1 MRFLFHIAWRYL
13 FAKKSHNV
21 INIISTISAIGIAL
35 GCMVLVVIL
44 SVYNGF
50 DNLIKS
56 LYNSYSPNY
65 IIEAAK
71 GKSFTADEAL
81 IGKIREQESTLAIAP
96 LVQDNIFCTYNGSQ
110 SVATLCGVDSLFLQR
125 SRLADYIVDGSFSTG
140 LGEINGAIVSS
151 KLAIT
156 LGIRCR
162 FTTPLMLYY
171 PKMRRDATAASTAAS
186 STTATTTATPASTTA
201 AAAAAYGAAAGNMQ
215 ELLSILKAHPS
226 GTIQLEKSFDNGLV
240 YIGIGRARQLLQ
252 FKENEVSAL
261 YLYGPAGRE
270 EEAPSNSLTKRLREA
285 LGKEFVVKDRY
296 MQNSTMY
303 KMMRSEKIAVY
314 LILLFVIIIVSFNI
328 FGSIS
333 LLIIDKRGDI
343 EILRSMGARE
353 PLIKRVFMLQGFLIS
368 ALGTLIGTALGVGL
382 SLLQY
387 HFEIIKLPGN
397 FIIDHYPV
405 EIVPQDLL
413 YIVAGV
419 LAAGYLISRL
429 PLRKEL

>member
-171 PKMRRDATAASTAAS
+171 PKMRRN
-186 STTATTTATPASTTA
+186 P
-201 AAAAAYGAAAGNMQ
+201 AAGNMQ

-240 YIGIGRARQLLQ
+240 YIGIERARQLLQ

-387 HFEIIKLPGN
+387 HFQIIKLPGN

>member
-171 PKMRRDATAASTAAS
+171 PKMRRNPAAS
-186 STTATTTATPASTTA
+186 
-201 AAAAAYGAAAGNMQ
+201 NMQ

-240 YIGIGRARQLLQ
+240 YIGIERARQLLQ

-413 YIVAGV
+413 YIIAGV

>member
-125 SRLADYIVDGSFSTG
+125 SRLADYIVDGSFNTG

-171 PKMRRDATAASTAAS
+171 PKMRS
-186 STTATTTATPASTTA
+186 ST
-201 AAAAAYGAAAGNMQ
+201 AAGNMQ

-353 PLIKRVFMLQGFLIS
+353 SLIKRVFMLQGFLIS

-387 HFEIIKLPGN
+387 HFQIIKLPGN

>member
-171 PKMRRDATAASTAAS
+171 PKMRRNPAASTAAS
-186 STTATTTATPASTTA
+186 SPAATPASIT
-201 AAAAAYGAAAGNMQ
+201 AAAYGAAADNMQ

>member
-171 PKMRRDATAASTAAS
+171 PKMRRDATAAST
-186 STTATTTATPASTTA
+186 T
-201 AAAAAYGAAAGNMQ
+201 AAAGNMQ

-240 YIGIGRARQLLQ
+240 YIGIERARQLLQ

-353 PLIKRVFMLQGFLIS
+353 SLIKRVFMLQGFLIS

>member
-125 SRLADYIVDGSFSTG
+125 SRLADYIVDGSFNTG

-171 PKMRRDATAASTAAS
+171 PKMRRSTAAS
-186 STTATTTATPASTTA
+186 
-201 AAAAAYGAAAGNMQ
+201 NMQ

-240 YIGIGRARQLLQ
+240 YIGIERARQLLQ

-270 EEAPSNSLTKRLREA
+270 EEVPSNSLTKRLREA

-353 PLIKRVFMLQGFLIS
+353 SLIKRVFMLQGFLIS

-387 HFEIIKLPGN
+387 HFQIIKLPGN

>member
-1 MRFLFHIAWRYL
+1 M
-13 FAKKSHNV
+13 

-96 LVQDNIFCTYNGSQ
+96 LVQDNIFCTYNGAQ

-156 LGIRCR
+156 LGIRSR
-162 FTTPLMLYY
+162 FTTPLMLCY
-171 PKMRRDATAASTAAS
+171 PKMRRNPAAS
-186 STTATTTATPASTTA
+186 
-201 AAAAAYGAAAGNMQ
+201 NMQ

-240 YIGIGRARQLLQ
+240 YIGIERARQLLQ

-413 YIVAGV
+413 YIVEGV

>member
-171 PKMRRDATAASTAAS
+171 HKMRRST
-186 STTATTTATPASTTA
+186 
-201 AAAAAYGAAAGNMQ
+201 AAGNMQ
-215 ELLSILKAHPS
+215 ELLSILKAPPS

>member
-171 PKMRRDATAASTAAS
+171 PKMRRNPA
-186 STTATTTATPASTTA
+186 ASTTA
-201 AAAAAYGAAAGNMQ
+201 STTASTAAAAYGAAAGNLQ
-215 ELLSILKAHPS
+215 GLLSVLKAHPS

-240 YIGIGRARQLLQ
+240 YIGIERARQLLQ

-387 HFEIIKLPGN
+387 HFQIIKLPGN

>member
-171 PKMRRDATAASTAAS
+171 PKMRRNTAASTK
-186 STTATTTATPASTTA
+186 AST
-201 AAAAAYGAAAGNMQ
+201 AAAAYGAAAGNLQ
-215 ELLSILKAHPS
+215 GLLSVLKAHPS

-240 YIGIGRARQLLQ
+240 YIGIERARQLLQ

>member
-171 PKMRRDATAASTAAS
+171 PRMRRNPTAASTKASTAAS
-186 STTATTTATPASTTA
+186 TTAST
-201 AAAAAYGAAAGNMQ
+201 AAAAYGAAAGNMQ

-240 YIGIGRARQLLQ
+240 YIGIERARQLLQ

>member
-171 PKMRRDATAASTAAS
+171 PKMRRDATAASTKASTAAS
-186 STTATTTATPASTTA
+186 TAGSTTA
-201 AAAAAYGAAAGNMQ
+201 ATAATAYAAAGNMQ

-270 EEAPSNSLTKRLREA
+270 EEAPSNSLSKRLREA

>member
-1 MRFLFHIAWRYL
+1 M
-13 FAKKSHNV
+13 

-171 PKMRRDATAASTAAS
+171 PKMRSSTAAS
-186 STTATTTATPASTTA
+186 
-201 AAAAAYGAAAGNMQ
+201 NMQ

-240 YIGIGRARQLLQ
+240 YIGIERARQLLQ

>member
-1 MRFLFHIAWRYL
+1 M
-13 FAKKSHNV
+13 

-171 PKMRRDATAASTAAS
+171 PKMRRNTAASTKASTAAS
-186 STTATTTATPASTTA
+186 TTASTAASTTA
-201 AAAAAYGAAAGNMQ
+201 STAAGNMQ

-240 YIGIGRARQLLQ
+240 YIGIERARQLLQ

-353 PLIKRVFMLQGFLIS
+353 SLIKRVFMLQGFLIS

>member
-171 PKMRRDATAASTAAS
+171 PKMRS
-186 STTATTTATPASTTA
+186 ST
-201 AAAAAYGAAAGNMQ
+201 AAGNMQ

-240 YIGIGRARQLLQ
+240 YIGIERARQLLQ

-368 ALGTLIGTALGVGL
+368 TLGTLIGTALGVGL

>member
-1 MRFLFHIAWRYL
+1 M
-13 FAKKSHNV
+13 

-65 IIEAAK
+65 IIEAVK

-171 PKMRRDATAASTAAS
+171 PKMRRSTAAST
-186 STTATTTATPASTTA
+186 TASTA
-201 AAAAAYGAAAGNMQ
+201 AATAAAAYGAAAGNMQ

-240 YIGIGRARQLLQ
+240 YIGIERARQLLQ

-285 LGKEFVVKDRY
+285 LGKEFIVKDRY

>member
-125 SRLADYIVDGSFSTG
+125 SRLADYIVDGSFNTG

-171 PKMRRDATAASTAAS
+171 PRMRRNPTAASTK
-186 STTATTTATPASTTA
+186 ASTTA
-201 AAAAAYGAAAGNMQ
+201 STTAGNMQ

-240 YIGIGRARQLLQ
+240 YIGIERARQLLQ

>member
-171 PKMRRDATAASTAAS
+171 PKMRRNPAASTTASKAATTAAST
-186 STTATTTATPASTTA
+186 
-201 AAAAAYGAAAGNMQ
+201 AAAAYGAAASNMQ

-240 YIGIGRARQLLQ
+240 YIGIERARQLLQ

>member
-171 PKMRRDATAASTAAS
+171 PKMRRNPAAASTKASTAASTAAS
-186 STTATTTATPASTTA
+186 TTA
-201 AAAAAYGAAAGNMQ
+201 ATAATAYAAAGNMQ

-240 YIGIGRARQLLQ
+240 YIGIERARQLLQ

>member
-171 PKMRRDATAASTAAS
+171 PKMRSSTAAS
-186 STTATTTATPASTTA
+186 
-201 AAAAAYGAAAGNMQ
+201 NMQ

-240 YIGIGRARQLLQ
+240 YIGIERARQLLQ

-353 PLIKRVFMLQGFLIS
+353 SLIKRVFMLQGFLIS

-387 HFEIIKLPGN
+387 HFQIIKLPGN

>member
-171 PKMRRDATAASTAAS
+171 PRMRRNPTAASTKASTTASTAAS
-186 STTATTTATPASTTA
+186 
-201 AAAAAYGAAAGNMQ
+201 NMQ

-270 EEAPSNSLTKRLREA
+270 EEAPSNSLTKRLRVA

>member
-171 PKMRRDATAASTAAS
+171 PKMRRDATAA
-186 STTATTTATPASTTA
+186 
-201 AAAAAYGAAAGNMQ
+201 GNMQ

-240 YIGIGRARQLLQ
+240 YIGIERARQLLQ

>member
-1 MRFLFHIAWRYL
+1 M
-13 FAKKSHNV
+13 

-171 PKMRRDATAASTAAS
+171 PKMRRSTAAS
-186 STTATTTATPASTTA
+186 
-201 AAAAAYGAAAGNMQ
+201 NMQ

>member
-1 MRFLFHIAWRYL
+1 M
-13 FAKKSHNV
+13 

-171 PKMRRDATAASTAAS
+171 PKMRRST
-186 STTATTTATPASTTA
+186 
-201 AAAAAYGAAAGNMQ
+201 AAGNMQ

-240 YIGIGRARQLLQ
+240 YIGIERARQLLQ

>member
-171 PKMRRDATAASTAAS
+171 PKMRRDATAASTKAS
-186 STTATTTATPASTTA
+186 TAASTT
-201 AAAAAYGAAAGNMQ
+201 AGNMQ

-240 YIGIGRARQLLQ
+240 YIGIERARQLLQ

-387 HFEIIKLPGN
+387 HFQIIKLPGN

>member
-1 MRFLFHIAWRYL
+1 M
-13 FAKKSHNV
+13 

-171 PKMRRDATAASTAAS
+171 PRMRRNPTAASTKASTAASTAAS
-186 STTATTTATPASTTA
+186 TTA
-201 AAAAAYGAAAGNMQ
+201 ATAATAYAAAGNMQ

-240 YIGIGRARQLLQ
+240 YIGIERARQLLQ

-285 LGKEFVVKDRY
+285 LGEEFVVKDRY

>member
-125 SRLADYIVDGSFSTG
+125 SRLADYIVDGSFNTG

-171 PKMRRDATAASTAAS
+171 PKMRRSTAASTA
-186 STTATTTATPASTTA
+186 
-201 AAAAAYGAAAGNMQ
+201 AAAGNMQ

-240 YIGIGRARQLLQ
+240 YIGIERARQLLQ

-353 PLIKRVFMLQGFLIS
+353 SLIKRVFMLQGFLIS

-387 HFEIIKLPGN
+387 YFQIIKLPGN

>member
-1 MRFLFHIAWRYL
+1 M
-13 FAKKSHNV
+13 

-125 SRLADYIVDGSFSTG
+125 SRLADYIVDGSFNTG

-171 PKMRRDATAASTAAS
+171 PKMRRSTAAS
-186 STTATTTATPASTTA
+186 
-201 AAAAAYGAAAGNMQ
+201 NMQ

-240 YIGIGRARQLLQ
+240 YIGIERARQLLQ

-270 EEAPSNSLTKRLREA
+270 EEAPSKSLTKRLREA

-353 PLIKRVFMLQGFLIS
+353 SLIKRVFMLQGFLIS

>member
-171 PKMRRDATAASTAAS
+171 PKMRRNTAASTKASTAAS
-186 STTATTTATPASTTA
+186 TTAST
-201 AAAAAYGAAAGNMQ
+201 AAGNMQ

-353 PLIKRVFMLQGFLIS
+353 SLIKRVFMLQGFLIS

>member
-171 PKMRRDATAASTAAS
+171 PKMRRSTAAS
-186 STTATTTATPASTTA
+186 
-201 AAAAAYGAAAGNMQ
+201 NMQ

-240 YIGIGRARQLLQ
+240 YIGIERARQLLQ

-353 PLIKRVFMLQGFLIS
+353 SLIKRVFMLQGFLIS

-387 HFEIIKLPGN
+387 HFQIIKLPGN

>member
-171 PKMRRDATAASTAAS
+171 PKMRRSTAAS
-186 STTATTTATPASTTA
+186 
-201 AAAAAYGAAAGNMQ
+201 NMQ

-240 YIGIGRARQLLQ
+240 YIGIERARQLLQ

-387 HFEIIKLPGN
+387 HFQIIKLPGN

>member
-171 PKMRRDATAASTAAS
+171 PKMRRDATAASTAA
-186 STTATTTATPASTTA
+186 
-201 AAAAAYGAAAGNMQ
+201 AAYEAAAGNMQ

-240 YIGIGRARQLLQ
+240 YIGIERARQLLQ

-387 HFEIIKLPGN
+387 HFQIIKLPGN

>member
-1 MRFLFHIAWRYL
+1 M
-13 FAKKSHNV
+13 

-171 PKMRRDATAASTAAS
+171 PRMRRNPTAASTK
-186 STTATTTATPASTTA
+186 ASTTA
-201 AAAAAYGAAAGNMQ
+201 STTAGNMQ

-240 YIGIGRARQLLQ
+240 YIGIERARQLLQ

-387 HFEIIKLPGN
+387 HFQIIKLPGN

>member
-1 MRFLFHIAWRYL
+1 MLFHIAWRYL

-171 PKMRRDATAASTAAS
+171 PKMRRSTAAS
-186 STTATTTATPASTTA
+186 
-201 AAAAAYGAAAGNMQ
+201 NMQ

-333 LLIIDKRGDI
+333 LLIIDRRGDI

>member
-1 MRFLFHIAWRYL
+1 M
-13 FAKKSHNV
+13 

-171 PKMRRDATAASTAAS
+171 PRMRRNPTAASTKASTAASTAAS
-186 STTATTTATPASTTA
+186 STTATPASITA
-201 AAAAAYGAAAGNMQ
+201 AASTAASNMQ
-215 ELLSILKAHPS
+215 ELLSRLKAHPS

-240 YIGIGRARQLLQ
+240 YIGIERARQLLQ

>member
-151 KLAIT
+151 KLAIM

-171 PKMRRDATAASTAAS
+171 PKMRRNPAAASTK
-186 STTATTTATPASTTA
+186 ASTTA
-201 AAAAAYGAAAGNMQ
+201 STTAGNMQ

-240 YIGIGRARQLLQ
+240 YIGIERARQLLQ

-285 LGKEFVVKDRY
+285 LGKEFIVKDRY

>member
-171 PKMRRDATAASTAAS
+171 PRMRRNPTAASTKASTAASTAAS
-186 STTATTTATPASTTA
+186 TTA
-201 AAAAAYGAAAGNMQ
+201 ATAATAYAAAGNMQ

>member
-151 KLAIT
+151 KLAIM

-171 PKMRRDATAASTAAS
+171 PKMRRNTAASTKASTAAS
-186 STTATTTATPASTTA
+186 TTAST
-201 AAAAAYGAAAGNMQ
+201 AAGNMQ

-285 LGKEFVVKDRY
+285 LGKEFIVKDRY

>member
-1 MRFLFHIAWRYL
+1 M
-13 FAKKSHNV
+13 

-171 PKMRRDATAASTAAS
+171 PKMRRST
-186 STTATTTATPASTTA
+186 
-201 AAAAAYGAAAGNMQ
+201 AAGNMQ

-240 YIGIGRARQLLQ
+240 YIGIERARQLLQ

-387 HFEIIKLPGN
+387 HFQIIKLPGN

>member
-171 PKMRRDATAASTAAS
+171 PKMRRDATAASTKASTAAS
-186 STTATTTATPASTTA
+186 TAASTTA
-201 AAAAAYGAAAGNMQ
+201 STTAGTTAGNMQ

-240 YIGIGRARQLLQ
+240 YIGIERARQLLQ